1 MTMKSSELAK
11 NAREFLKVE
20 TCYLLGFW
28 GQYCS
33 QAEYNRVNAELKR
46 HGKNNDKYN
55 NQNYINSNVYAAD
68 CVCWVKGLL
77 GGLRVGHRI
86 GYGAMAAPIGDVT
99 PEEFSDKLYDVI
111 ERPASGNYMNVPAG
125 YGIAKPGHAALSL
138 GNGEWADYSYNS
150 SQNGV
155 RLHTGGIPREYK
167 CGKIPTIDYSEQPQP
182 EPTDAAAFRDFLI
195 SNAGKIIGE
204 AYDAWKGGK

>member
-1 MTMKSSELAK
+1 MKAQELAN
-11 NAREFLKVE
+11 NAREFLKVQ

-28 GQYCS
+28 AQYCS
-33 QAEYNRVNAELKR
+33 QAEYDRVNSELKR

-68 CVCWVKGLL
+68 CVCWIKGLL

-111 ERPASGNYMNVPAG
+111 ERPVSGNYMNVPAG

-155 RLHTGGIPREYK
+155 RLHTGGIPRAYK
-167 CGKIPTIDYSEQPQP
+167 CGKIPTIDYSDQPVP
-182 EPTDAAAFRDFLI
+182 EPGDAEDFRNSLMEHAPETIAALYEKWRKQ
-195 SNAGKIIGE
+195 NG
-204 AYDAWKGGK
+204 